1 MMSEDIGL
9 IQTDKFYEQYYAP
22 YYNKPS
28 IWRNIFSYVQK
39 YILEVTNLAK

>member
-9 IQTDKFYEQYYAP
+9 IQTDKIYEQYYAP
-22 YYNKPS
+22 YYKPN